1 MLVKHFLLIH
11 TWSWKHGKV
20 MELSS
25 SKVMKLSSKVM
36 KLSSKVME
44 LSPKVM
50 ETVRTERIHAILF
63 LRLD

>member
-1 MLVKHFLLIH
+1 MLVKHCLRIRTLGH
-11 TWSWKHGKV
+11 GNLKKSWNYHH
-20 MELSS
+20 LN
-25 SKVMKLSSKVM
+25 SKVM

-50 ETVRTERIHAILF
+50 ETVRIERIHAILF